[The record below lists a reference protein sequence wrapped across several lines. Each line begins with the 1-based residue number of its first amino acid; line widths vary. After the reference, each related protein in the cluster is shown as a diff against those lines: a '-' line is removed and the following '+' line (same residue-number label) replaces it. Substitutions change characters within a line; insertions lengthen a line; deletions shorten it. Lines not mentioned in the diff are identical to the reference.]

1 MLTRSQ
7 TREREELLGLQQD
20 IFMAELNERAAEE
33 LSEVDLDN
41 IQYFVQT
48 LLRNQ

>member
-20 IFMAELNERAAEE
+20 IFMAELNERAAKE
-33 LSEVDLDN
+33 LFKKTISN
-41 IQYFVQT
+41 
-48 LLRNQ
+48 